1 MLIPVS
7 LPLTPTLRQINVDAQ
22 LAQQMV
28 DEAIPEVMYDVED
41 STLSIDEE
49 LLIELV
55 HVKS

>member
-7 LPLTPTLRQINVDAQ
+7 LPLTPTLRQINVDSQ
-22 LAQQMV
+22 LSQQMV